1 MMTTKKLYKILDNV
15 LPPNRIYNLHKLRNV
30 NVWRVRAYNSK
41 EIDQKAI
48 MTPWAEGLIFPDVE
62 DFTAE
67 FVRICEA
74 I

>member
-1 MMTTKKLYKILDNV
+1 MTTKKLYKILDNV

-30 NVWRVRAYNSK
+30 NVWRVRAYNSN
-41 EIDQKAI
+41 EFDQKAI
-48 MTPWAEGLIFPDVE
+48 MTWAEGLIFPDVE
-62 DFTAE
+62 DFAAE